1 MKKSQVLALCLAL
14 PFALLSAAS
23 SPAQTTEKTVLSFNF
38 NNGTLPGG
46 AAFDRSGNLWVVTGQ
61 GGNGTACGTTGC
73 GAVVEFTPS
82 SGGWTSHV
90 IYNFHGGSDGEYPA
104 GRLYFDSKGN
114 AYGTTQ
120 EGGAKCN
127 CGTVY
132 ELSFSQGGWKETVLY
147 RFDSNRNHID
157 GLTPYSGLI
166 ADAAGNLYGTSITGG
181 ASGWGTVYELSL
193 NPHGYWTERVLWS
206 FLSPNFGTDG
216 SLIYGGLAID
226 ASGNLYGAT
235 YAGGAAGDCSGTTGC
250 GAVFELSPG
259 ANGVWS
265 ERVIYNFLGGSDGAR
280 SYAELIFDN
289 AGNLY
294 GTTLYGG
301 STTECSGLGCGTV
314 FELSPAADG
323 TWTESVLHAF
333 SETDRDGLYPRSG
346 LVFDQAGNLD
356 GVTSYGGKSNWGTA
370 FSLTPGSDGVWS
382 ETLLYNF
389 ALVSGVIP
397 STTPVIDA
405 SGNIYGTALT
415 GGANR
420 TGLCSQ
426 GLQGCGSVFEIKP

>member
-14 PFALLSAAS
+14 LFSLFSAGSAR
-23 SPAQTTEKTVLSFNF
+23 AQATEKTVLSFNF
-38 NNGTLPGG
+38 NNGTFPGG
-46 AAFDRSGNLWVVTGQ
+46 GAFDRSGNLWVVTGQ
-61 GGNGTACGTTGC
+61 GGNGTACETTGC
-73 GAVVEFTPS
+73 GVVVEFTPV
-82 SGGWTSHV
+82 SGAWVSHV
-90 IYNFHGGSDGEYPA
+90 VYNFHGGSDGEYPS

-120 EGGAKCN
+120 EGGSSKCN

-132 ELSFSQGGWKETVLY
+132 ELSPSQGGWKETVLY
-147 RFDSNRNHID
+147 RFNNNRNHID

-181 ASGWGTVYELSL
+181 TYNWGTVYELSP
-193 NPHGYWTERVLWS
+193 NSHGYWTERVLWS
-206 FLSPNFGTDG
+206 FQSPTLGTDG
-216 SLIYGGLAID
+216 SLIYGALAID

-235 YAGGAAGDCSGTTGC
+235 YAGGSNQFCSGTTGC

-259 ANGVWS
+259 ADGVWT
-265 ERVIYNFLGGSDGAR
+265 ERIIYNFQGGSDGAR

-301 STTECSGLGCGTV
+301 STGCSGLGCGTV
-314 FELSPAADG
+314 FELSPVADG

-333 SETDRDGLYPRSG
+333 SESGRDGLYPRSG
-346 LVFDQAGNLD
+346 VVFDQAGNLD
-356 GVTSYGGKSNWGTA
+356 GVTSYGGMSNWGSV
-370 FSLTPGSDGVWS
+370 FSLTPVSGVWT
-382 ETLLYNF
+382 ETQLYSF
-389 ALVSGVIP
+389 ALPSGVIP

-405 SGNIYGTALT
+405 SGNIYGTTLT
-415 GGANR
+415 GGTNR
-420 TGLCSQ
+420 TGLCDQ
-426 GLQGCGSVFEIKP
+426 GLQGCGVVFEIKP